1 MSVKT
6 YDPREVR
13 VTIAGLIVTGYAD
26 GTSVI
31 IERSEP
37 NQYNEHVGAQGEVSR
52 TATTNKTAL
61 LKITLKQTSPF
72 NQTMQTIAATLNAA
86 KFPTQVSNKSDLK
99 YLGGGT
105 ETWIKIMPNKELG
118 GEEQMREWGVF
129 IADFTEKE
137 G

>member
-1 MSVKT
+1 MH
-6 YDPREVR
+6 
-13 VTIAGLIVTGYAD
+13 TIA
-26 GTSVI
+26 
-31 IERSEP
+31 
-37 NQYNEHVGAQGEVSR
+37 
-52 TATTNKTAL
+52 
-61 LKITLKQTSPF
+61 SP
-72 NQTMQTIAATLNAA
+72 LNAA